1 MGGELLQQIHT
12 PQDLRRMR
20 LTDLDLLAQEIREE
34 IVHTVAKVGGHL
46 ASSLGVVELTLALH
60 YVFDTPKDRLI
71 WDVGHQTYAHK
82 LLTGRRE
89 NFHSLRQTGG
99 ICGFPRR
106 EESAYDAFGTG
117 HSGTSISAALGMAQA
132 RCLKGERYKVIAIIG
147 DGSMTAGEAF
157 EGLNQAGAMDKD
169 LIVIL
174 NDNELSISPNVG
186 ALSAY
191 LNRLMTGQFATRFRE
206 EIKSFLK
213 HLPAIG
219 GSALKWIRYAEES
232 LKGFFL
238 PGLLFE
244 ELGFKYVGPLPG
256 HKLDSLIENF
266 RNVKQLRG
274 PILVHVLT
282 TKGKG
287 YAPAERDPVTF
298 HGVGPFV
305 PETGEILNRKG
316 KFLSYTEVF
325 GQTMVKLAREV
336 PCLVGITAAMP
347 QGTGLDAFAAEF
359 PDRFWD
365 VGIAE
370 QHGITFAAG
379 LAVEGFIPVVAIY
392 STFMQRAYDQVLH
405 DVCLQNLPV
414 VLAMDRGGIVGADGP
429 THQGLFDFSYLRHI
443 PNMIVMAP
451 KDENELQHMLKT
463 AIRCGRPV
471 SLRYPRGN
479 GWKGLLDEDIREL
492 PIGKAEV
499 LRHGQ
504 DLVIAAI
511 GSTVEPA
518 MEAAAQLHHR
528 GIETTVVNA
537 RFVKPLDEEL
547 LCSLAKD
554 SQRVITVEENALQ
567 GGFGSAILELFEEK
581 GISGIQVKR
590 IGIPDNFVEHGSQ
603 GYLRHKYGVDAEG
616 ILMAAEELLKIRDPK
631 IASPL
636 SKTSAPNPP
645 FSTSHSQLT

>member
-1 MGGELLQQIHT
+1 MGDLLKQIQS
-12 PQDLRRMR
+12 PSDLRRLR
-20 LTDLDLLAQEIREE
+20 PTDLIPLAQEVREE
-34 IVHTVAKVGGHL
+34 IIQAVSKVGGHL

-60 YVFDTPKDRLI
+60 YVFDTPRDRI
-71 WDVGHQTYAHK
+71 VWDVGHQTYAHK
-82 LLTGRRE
+82 LITGRRE
-89 NFHSLRQTGG
+89 NFRTLRQSGG

-106 EESAYDAFGTG
+106 EESPYDAFGTG

-132 RCLKGERYKVIAIIG
+132 RCLRGENFKVIAVIG

-157 EGLNQAGAMDKD
+157 EGLNQAGAMEKD

-186 ALSAY
+186 ALSSY

-206 EIKSFLK
+206 EIKAFLRK
-213 HLPAIG
+213 IPGIG
-219 GSALKWIRYAEES
+219 GSALKWARYAEES
-232 LKGFFL
+232 LKGLFL

-256 HKLDSLIENF
+256 HKIESLIETF
-266 RNVKQLRG
+266 RNIRQLPG

-287 YAPAERDPVTF
+287 YAPAEKDPVTF
-298 HGVGPFV
+298 HGVGPFIA
-305 PETGEILNRKG
+305 ETGEICNQKG
-316 KFLSYTEVF
+316 GCLSYTEAF
-325 GQTMVKLAREV
+325 GQTMVKLARKI

-347 QGTGLDAFAAEF
+347 QGTGLEAFAAEF
-359 PDRFWD
+359 PNRLFD

-379 LAVEGFIPVVAIY
+379 LAAEGFIPVVAIY
-392 STFMQRAYDQVLH
+392 STFMQRAYDQILH

-414 VLAMDRGGIVGADGP
+414 VLALDRGGIVGADGS

-443 PNMIVMAP
+443 PNLVVMAP

-463 AIRCGRPV
+463 AISCGRPA

-479 GWKGLLDEDIREL
+479 GWCGFLDEEAKEI

-499 LRHGQ
+499 IRQGK
-504 DLVIAAI
+504 DLILLAV
-511 GSTVEPA
+511 GSTVKAA
-518 MEAAAQLHHR
+518 MEAASRLQNWE
-528 GIETTVVNA
+528 IDSTVVNA

-547 LCSLAKD
+547 ILSLVSKC
-554 SQRVITVEENALQ
+554 RRLITVEENALQ
-567 GGFGSAILELFEEK
+567 GGFGSAVLELLEEK
-581 GISGIQVKR
+581 GVTGVEVKR
-590 IGIPDNFVEHGSQ
+590 LGIPDNFVEHGPQ
-603 GYLRHKYGVDAEG
+603 DFLRNKYGIDVEG
-616 ILMAAEELLKIRDPK
+616 IVRAGEELLKVR
-631 IASPL
+631 S
-636 SKTSAPNPP
+636 SEFRVRS
-645 FSTSHSQLT
+645 

>member
-1 MGGELLQQIHT
+1 MGDLLKQIQN
-12 PQDLRRMR
+12 PSDLRRLPSAD
-20 LTDLDLLAQEIREE
+20 LTPLAEEIREE
-34 IVHTVAKVGGHL
+34 IVQAVSKVGGHL

-60 YVFDTPKDRLI
+60 YVFDTPRDRI
-71 WDVGHQTYAHK
+71 VWDVGHQTYAHK
-82 LLTGRRE
+82 LITGRRE
-89 NFHSLRQTGG
+89 NFRTLRQSGG

-106 EESAYDAFGTG
+106 EESPYDAFGTG

-132 RCLKGERYKVIAIIG
+132 RCLRGEDFKVIAVIG

-157 EGLNQAGAMDKD
+157 EGLNQAGAMEKD

-186 ALSAY
+186 ALSSY
-191 LNRLMTGQFATRFRE
+191 LNRLMTGQFATHFRE
-206 EIKSFLK
+206 EIKSFLRK
-213 HLPAIG
+213 IPGIG
-219 GSALKWIRYAEES
+219 SSALKWARYAEES

-256 HKLDSLIENF
+256 HKIDSLIENF
-266 RNVKQLRG
+266 RNIKQLPG

-287 YAPAERDPVTF
+287 YPPAEKDPVMF
-298 HGVGPFV
+298 HGVGPFIA
-305 PETGEILNRKG
+305 ETGEIRKAKG
-316 KFLSYTEVF
+316 GCLSYTEAF
-325 GQTMVKLAREV
+325 GQTMVKLARQI

-347 QGTGLDAFAAEF
+347 QGTGLEGFAAEF
-359 PDRFWD
+359 PDRFFD

-414 VLAMDRGGIVGADGP
+414 VLALDRGGIVGADGS

-443 PNMIVMAP
+443 PNLVVMAP

-463 AIRCGRPV
+463 AISCGQPA

-479 GWKGLLDEDIREL
+479 GWCGFLDEEAKEL
-492 PIGKAEV
+492 PVGKGEV
-499 LRHGQ
+499 LRQGK
-504 DLVIAAI
+504 DLILLAI
-511 GSTVEPA
+511 GSTVKA
-518 MEAAAQLHHR
+518 ALQAASRLQSRGVEAS
-528 GIETTVVNA
+528 VVNA
-537 RFVKPLDEEL
+537 RFLKPLDSEL
-547 LCSLAKD
+547 ICSLAVD
-554 SQRVITVEENALQ
+554 CPRLISVEENALQ
-567 GGFGSAILELFEEK
+567 GGFGSAVLELLEEK
-581 GISGIQVKR
+581 GMTGVEVKR
-590 IGIPDNFVEHGSQ
+590 LGIPDVFVEHGAQ
-603 GYLRHKYGVDAEG
+603 EFLRHKYGIDAEA
-616 ILMAAEELLKIRDPK
+616 IVQAAEALLKVRNVECGMR
-631 IASPL
+631 S
-636 SKTSAPNPP
+636 
-645 FSTSHSQLT
+645 